1 MTALPWAWFLI
12 RDLDAM
18 QLVALALPVLVAAAI
33 LGLAISAFDERK
45 LTSLAVAASVL
56 AFGWM
61 TILGPR
67 TAQPSGRPRD
77 PIRVAAVG
85 FPESAGD
92 VETTL
97 AALVQTRPDVAVVVE
112 PSKEARTV
120 LLRTDRF
127 RFTFQSGSFV
137 VLSSAP
143 VRQLA
148 LPKGLPRA
156 LVLRLQVDR
165 PDAPFILYALRTDDT
180 VLDSTLHGKLG
191 VDTLIG
197 AALDE
202 RLPVVMAGD
211 FGVSDRSS
219 GYRAL
224 DGAFRD
230 ALRSDDT
237 AGSTTGA
244 FPWSLLV
251 LRTEYVLT
259 SKSWCTAGGRTFDL
273 PGSNVP
279 GVISDVGACR
289 R

>member
-1 MTALPWAWFLI
+1 MAALPWVWFPI

-18 QLVALALPVLVAAAI
+18 QLVALGLPVLVVAAL

-45 LTSLAVAASVL
+45 MTSLLVAASIL
-56 AFGWM
+56 IFGWV

-67 TAQPSGRPRD
+67 TAQPAGKPRD
-77 PIRVAAVG
+77 PVRVASVV
-85 FPESAGD
+85 FS
-92 VETTL
+92 ETTGDIDAKL
-97 AALVQTRPDVAVVVE
+97 AALVETGADVAVVVE
-112 PSKEARTV
+112 RSKSVRTA
-120 LLRTDRF
+120 LLRTERF

-137 VLSSAP
+137 VLSSAS
-143 VRQLA
+143 VRELQPL
-148 LPKGLPRA
+148 KGLPRA
-156 LVLRLQVDR
+156 LVLRLQINR
-165 PDAPFILYALRTDDT
+165 PDSPFILYALRTDDT
-180 VLDSTLHGKLG
+180 VLDSTLHDELG
-191 VDTLIG
+191 MDALIG

-202 RLPVVMAGD
+202 RLPVVLAGD

-237 AGSTTGA
+237 ASSTAGV

-259 SKSWCTAGGRTFDL
+259 SKSWCAAGGQTFDL
-273 PGSNVP
+273 PGSDDP
-279 GVISDVGACR
+279 GVISDVGACPR
-289 R
+289 